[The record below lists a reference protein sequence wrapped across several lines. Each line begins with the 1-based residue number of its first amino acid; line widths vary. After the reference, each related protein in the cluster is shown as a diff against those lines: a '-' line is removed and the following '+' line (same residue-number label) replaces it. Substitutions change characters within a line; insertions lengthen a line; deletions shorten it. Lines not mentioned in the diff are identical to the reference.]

1 MRKTTELL
9 IYGIVLIGLAIIDIY
24 TLVLDFNAGLLEMLT
39 TTDVSM
45 ETAKIVLY
53 VVVGFAVWSILVGLF
68 LGIKGVVESRNP
80 SGSRLHIFLARFVG
94 VINLVL
100 AVILGLSLLDST
112 DLWHDLETFVLC
124 MVDLIFMF
132 SYASA
137 AKAVRNGEN

>member
-1 MRKTTELL
+1 MKKTKELL
-9 IYGIVLIGLAIIDIY
+9 IYGIVLIVLAVIDII
-24 TLVLDFNAGLLEMLT
+24 TLAMDFSGGLLDSLT

-45 ETAKIVLY
+45 ETAKLVLY

-112 DLWHDLETFVLC
+112 DLWHDLETFGLC
-124 MVDLIFMF
+124 MIDMIFMF

-137 AKAVRNGEN
+137 AKAVRNGAE

>member
-53 VVVGFAVWSILVGLF
+53 VVVGLAVWSILVGLF